1 MSELFNGIKFAGV
14 GSYDSGSTEMIRG
27 SKTPTKDF
35 NDNDNDDVLDVA
47 ESLGGDYLAEHV
59 HHYNDGH
66 SRGHTHTHTHEGGH
80 THTNTNTDTRD
91 TPRIGVG
98 AVCQIEGIPCVDGY
112 SCINGRCAVPAIPHN
127 SGSSTIGPGG
137 VCQIGG
143 ILCVSGHSCIDGRC
157 VIPGAIPQNTGTIGP
172 GGVCQIGGILCVD
185 GHTCI
190 NGRCVIPDESRS
202 SHSSSTHTHEHR
214 SGGCSETPTG
224 TCLVNCNC
232 FNNDCAM
239 CTTNCQC
246 FGKCCLL
253 PRCGHGCLCNGLSC
267 TAEELGRDGDDVP
280 QWI

>member
-27 SKTPTKDF
+27 SKKPTKNF
-35 NDNDNDDVLDVA
+35 NDNDDVQDVA
-47 ESLGGDYLAEHV
+47 KSPGGDYLDEHG
-59 HHYNDGH
+59 HHWSGDGH
-66 SRGHTHTHTHEGGH
+66 SRGHTHTHTCEGGH
-80 THTNTNTDTRD
+80 THTHHTD
-91 TPRIGVG
+91 RIGVG

-112 SCINGRCAVPAIPHN
+112 CCINGRCAVPAIPHN
-127 SGSSTIGPGG
+127 SGTSTIGPGG

-143 ILCVSGHSCIDGRC
+143 ILCVSGHSCI
-157 VIPGAIPQNTGTIGP
+157 
-172 GGVCQIGGILCVD
+172 
-185 GHTCI
+185 

-202 SHSSSTHTHEHR
+202 SSSSTHTHEHR

-232 FNNDCAM
+232 FDNDCAM

-267 TAEELGRDGDDVP
+267 TAAELGRDGDDVP